1 MTMSSKKI
9 LYGIAALIVLIVT
22 INLLEKA
29 FRKKEPPVDPGRLS
43 EEQKDLAALRALM
56 MERKTP
62 EMDSGNSE
70 EDDAL
75 KGLKKKKFI
84 QDVFFDKEEVCLG
97 ESLEM
102 RVDLQNPDGPVSDLI
117 CRIGGKFGDRV
128 ILNFDEQGEE
138 TVNILVKDTQGYI
151 DMRRIKINVTSCPG
165 KAAIILR
172 ALSNPKRADEAAISV
187 VKKRGLECPCTYEWN
202 FGDGTSLRTAD
213 GNVSHYYGKREQE
226 SFSSTF
232 IVSVKVADSKNVLA
246 AGKTSI
252 TFPNIL
258 WASKQLGF
266 SIVPIVQDSAYGF
279 TGNNY
284 EIPVKIKN
292 IYEDAIVFDS
302 ATINA
307 RDCSSE
313 EQSYTET
320 VKADTLMNKTE
331 IKGGEIA
338 DSSIIIPRNSIPD
351 PHCGISIMLKGHFPD
366 NTPVNGMVFL
376 LKE

>member
-1 MTMSSKKI
+1 MSLKKT
-9 LYGIAALIVLIVT
+9 LYGMAAIIVLIVT
-22 INLLEKA
+22 VNLLEKA
-29 FRKKEPPVDPGRLS
+29 FRKKELPADS
-43 EEQKDLAALRALM
+43 KDQTEEQKDLAALRSLM
-56 MERKTP
+56 MERRTP
-62 EMDSGNSE
+62 EMETGSSDNE
-70 EDDAL
+70 DAL

-84 QDVFFDKEEVCLG
+84 RDVFYEKDEVCLG

-138 TVNILVKDTQGYI
+138 TVNIYVKDMQGTI
-151 DMRRIKINVTSCPG
+151 DMKKIRINVASCPG

-172 ALSNPKRADEAAISV
+172 AVSSPGRADEAVISV

-213 GNVSHYYGKREQE
+213 GNVSHYYGTREQ
-226 SFSSTF
+226 SAFSSTF
-232 IVSVKVADSKNVLA
+232 IVAVNVVDNKNVRA

-266 SIVPIVQDSAYGF
+266 SIVPIVQESVYGL

-284 EIPVKIKN
+284 EIAVKIKN
-292 IYEDAIVFDS
+292 IYEETIVFDT
-302 ATINA
+302 ATIHA
-307 RDCSSE
+307 RDCDSE

-320 VKADTLMNKTE
+320 IKADALMKKTE

-338 DSSIIIPRNSIPD
+338 DNYIVIPRNSIPD

-366 NTPVNGMVFL
+366 NTPVKGMVFL
-376 LKE
+376 IKE